1 MSLCHFQQIFRPVEV
16 MVRNIPSCSLVKV
29 GAPKWPND
37 FNASHAFL
45 AFLATSLG
53 LFMAEIDELFKV
65 LFVDVKILNGALH
78 EAKSKDSSDS
88 RVRVES
94 TITISPGYNCEEFLG
109 DVVVP
114 NFDEKFVRC

>member
-1 MSLCHFQQIFRPVEV
+1 MPSMPSLQLR
-16 MVRNIPSCSLVKV
+16 
-29 GAPKWPND
+29 
-37 FNASHAFL
+37 
-45 AFLATSLG
+45 
-53 LFMAEIDELFKV
+53 FMAEIDELFKM

-78 EAKSKDSSDS
+78 EVKSKDRSDS
-88 RVRVES
+88 RVTVES